1 MCGIRRRR
9 APRRGPAG
17 AAASAGETPPPGA
30 ASAQPG
36 PPPAPAWALPLCTPL
51 LFTFKPKGRERRERS
66 MWLPSS
72 DHKYCRKLQM
82 AAPLPNSAHT
92 ASPNAMEMDP
102 ELAPVAAL
110 TTWIPFHAG
119 RDQGGG
125 SCTTLFPKRARPSAR
140 VPARVPERGEGWGRI
155 CGEGS
160 GALLVQRSCAPSQ
173 DYAAPPL
180 SSPAWLLPVLNDFCV
195 LCLILPFTCSCS
207 PSPQLPR
214 LHSGM
219 LRRPRVGAPLLSP
232 RCNSHAAARFLFK
245 QPTPPHPPS
254 R

>member
-9 APRRGPAG
+9 APRRGPDG

-110 TTWIPFHAG
+110 TTWIPLLP
-119 RDQGGG
+119 R
-125 SCTTLFPKRARPSAR
+125 R
-140 VPARVPERGEGWGRI
+140 
-155 CGEGS
+155 EGS
-160 GALLVQRSCAPSQ
+160 GWGILHYIVPKARSP
-173 DYAAPPL
+173 
-180 SSPAWLLPVLNDFCV
+180 
-195 LCLILPFTCSCS
+195 
-207 PSPQLPR
+207 
-214 LHSGM
+214 
-219 LRRPRVGAPLLSP
+219 LSP
-232 RCNSHAAARFLFK
+232 RPRQGTRRGVKGGAGFAGKGAELCWFREVVLHHRTT
-245 QPTPPHPPS
+245 QPLPYQVP
-254 R
+254 RGYCLC

>member
-1 MCGIRRRR
+1 MGD
-9 APRRGPAG
+9 PALHCSQS
-17 AAASAGETPPPGA
+17 ALALQPASPPG
-30 ASAQPG
+30 
-36 PPPAPAWALPLCTPL
+36 
-51 LFTFKPKGRERRERS
+51 
-66 MWLPSS
+66 
-72 DHKYCRKLQM
+72 Y
-82 AAPLPNSAHT
+82 
-92 ASPNAMEMDP
+92 
-102 ELAPVAAL
+102 
-110 TTWIPFHAG
+110 
-119 RDQGGG
+119 
-125 SCTTLFPKRARPSAR
+125 
-140 VPARVPERGEGWGRI
+140 PERDEGWGRI

-207 PSPQLPR
+207 PSPQLPM

-245 QPTPPHPPS
+245 QPTPPPKPLAFS
-254 R
+254 RAGQGASWALSTAVAGSAGGCAQASVGAQAVTPRRLPLLSASSSGESYWPESAAVAESEVSETLI